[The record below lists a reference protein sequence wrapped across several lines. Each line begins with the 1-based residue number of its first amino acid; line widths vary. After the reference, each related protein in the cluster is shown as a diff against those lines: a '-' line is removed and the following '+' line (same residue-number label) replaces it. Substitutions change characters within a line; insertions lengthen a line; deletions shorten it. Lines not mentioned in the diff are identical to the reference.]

1 MMDKITFPIG
11 SMKPFRHV
19 ITCAL
24 LLCMLPLSSVA
35 AAREPSQ
42 NRQWKARYKMGSR
55 MEAAVKEDSKMIVI
69 IGRQSILCETEKESG
84 FLIPVQQ
91 VVGVTYDNIAKR
103 RSYLYAV
110 AAVPFV
116 ISAYSPNIFSPPE
129 FPRLLETL
137 IWAGAIVALTEVVK
151 TKDHFVNI
159 LWQDGDRIKEAVFE
173 LGKKDYLAFLDQL
186 QSVTGK
192 GWANLPRMR
201 ETMRQELEDNQD
213 EAIPVQLDQRV
224 SFREAI
230 IPPDLYQVVFLKRQ
244 EQYGAL
250 YFFRGSKVKTK
261 NMVVVV
267 PVEVLPRG
275 EDSTA
280 SEVLYKE
287 QPHGQTPSISEIRVE
302 GRVFRFP

>member
-1 MMDKITFPIG
+1 
-11 SMKPFRHV
+11 
-19 ITCAL
+19 
-24 LLCMLPLSSVA
+24 
-35 AAREPSQ
+35 
-42 NRQWKARYKMGSR
+42 
-55 MEAAVKEDSKMIVI
+55 MEAAVEEDSKMIVI

-103 RSYLYAV
+103 RYYLWAV

-116 ISAYSPNIFSPPE
+116 ISANSPIMFSPPE
-129 FPRLLETL
+129 YPRLLETL
-137 IWAGAIVALTEVVK
+137 IWAGAIVALTEAVK

-201 ETMRQELEDNQD
+201 ETMRWELEDNQD
-213 EAIPVQLDQRV
+213 EAMLVQLDQRV

-250 YFFRGSKVKTK
+250 YFFRGSKVKIK
-261 NMVVVV
+261 NMVLVV

-280 SEVLYKE
+280 SDVLYKE

-302 GRVFRFP
+302 GRIFKFP